1 MGALFV
7 YSDSTHR
14 HIVRHRDKKK
24 TVSSISLDDTVF
36 SMR

>member
-14 HIVRHRDKKK
+14 HIVRHRDILK

>member
-7 YSDSTHR
+7 YSDSTHL
-14 HIVRHRDKKK
+14 HIVCHRDKKK
-24 TVSSISLDDTVF
+24 TVSSKLMDDTVF